1 MITRHRKNPF
11 LQKTPSERFNL
22 GVHSKGRL
30 VLGGRSRKSGRKDTS
45 YLRSPSSPPPP
56 GYSRGTTEGL
66 GVKAQKLHP
75 RAAGTRLPGSLGHQT
90 RHPPATDS
98 AAAFNS
104 LAPRTPPASAQST
117 TAQCNLF
124 PSSPAQTRTPQ
135 QLTRPAW
142 PKSTWGPFW
151 TPRSLWSLH
160 QCLSTISTWRRD

>member
-30 VLGGRSRKSGRKDTS
+30 VLGGRGRKSGRKDTS
-45 YLRSPSSPPPP
+45 YLRSPSSPPR
-56 GYSRGTTEGL
+56 YSRGTTEGL

-135 QLTRPAW
+135 QLPRPAW